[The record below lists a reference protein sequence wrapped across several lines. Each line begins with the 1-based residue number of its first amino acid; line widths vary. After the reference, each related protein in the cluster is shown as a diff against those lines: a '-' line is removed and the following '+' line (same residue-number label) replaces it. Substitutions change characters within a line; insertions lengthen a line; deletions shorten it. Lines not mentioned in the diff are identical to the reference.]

1 MSICK
6 HFSPSRLGLV
16 ASWRTKK
23 QRNRECPGGGY
34 VRGARAPYCLYHFR
48 LIILPVFTLRVFAP
62 ALRDGPCLPAAKGC
76 AALGLLFAFW
86 LRSSV
91 VPVLI
96 SLIAD
101 SSALQD
107 TPINPIF
114 RTRDLA
120 SVLAYARCT
129 VSLGLYCSQLMRTLS
144 LFINYSACPGI
155 WRRKFGLEVPRWSR
169 STSLVNMLSSY
180 TTHLPSFR
188 T

>member
-1 MSICK
+1 MSIGK

-23 QRNRECPGGGY
+23 QRNKECPGGGY

-101 SSALQD
+101 SPALQD
-107 TPINPIF
+107 TPINLIF

-120 SVLAYARCT
+120 SVLAYA
-129 VSLGLYCSQLMRTLS
+129 SLHCVTGLILLPVDANPLFVHQL
-144 LFINYSACPGI
+144 
-155 WRRKFGLEVPRWSR
+155 FGLSGYLEKEVWFG
-169 STSLVNMLSSY
+169 STTMESIYLSYRYAIQLYHPPTKLS
-180 TTHLPSFR
+180 H
-188 T
+188 